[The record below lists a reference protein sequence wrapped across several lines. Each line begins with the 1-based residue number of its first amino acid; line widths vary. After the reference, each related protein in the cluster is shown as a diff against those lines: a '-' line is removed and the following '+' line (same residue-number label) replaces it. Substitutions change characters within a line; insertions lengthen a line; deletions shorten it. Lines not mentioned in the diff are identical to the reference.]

1 MTSRTTG
8 DVLRAGLWLLT
19 AVMLPGCATHG
30 AGPAPREAGSPVAAQ
45 SLAGELVIE
54 TGAGIGERDTAV
66 ITLVES
72 GTQDAVATTRVQG
85 PAGPKIPFTL
95 DYDTQ
100 VIRPSESYVLE
111 ARVIEGNNMKY
122 TATRDAAVRPLN
134 HPQNVVIT
142 MRPAS

>member
-1 MTSRTTG
+1 M
-8 DVLRAGLWLLT
+8 
-19 AVMLPGCATHG
+19 
-30 AGPAPREAGSPVAAQ
+30 
-45 SLAGELVIE
+45 IE

-85 PAGPKIPFTL
+85 PAGPTIPFTL